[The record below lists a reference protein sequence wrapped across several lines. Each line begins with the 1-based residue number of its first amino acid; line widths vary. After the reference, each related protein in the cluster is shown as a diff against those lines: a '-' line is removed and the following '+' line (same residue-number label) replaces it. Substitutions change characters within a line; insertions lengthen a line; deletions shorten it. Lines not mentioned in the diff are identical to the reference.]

1 MFDIA
6 IIIEPH
12 EERALRELHR
22 ESRRSRGAHRSGV
35 MTLPQDFDVHEIL
48 EQLIAKIDESKK
60 YP

>member
-22 ESRRSRGAHRSGV
+22 ESRRSRRARRSDV